1 MSINQYNRKSI
12 MMNQQEN
19 AEVLSV
25 VEENVNIVKKTKKV
39 IKKGSPIIV
48 VEKEVVVEKT
58 EDEELEELRE
68 TIRQATKK
76 ANELQAKKDLQ
87 QNSGRYLDKLKVSKN
102 NALEINKLKM
112 VVLQAE
118 NECLVEEIEA
128 LEGIN
133 VDEDDVTGFLTEN
146 YADFIEDIA
155 FPATK
160 SATKSKAKGK
170 GKAKAKK
177 VKTDDDVSSLSS
189 TESKSKQYAERKDQW
204 KQIPEGTKL
213 VMTYNKSGRIYTKKG
228 DGLIGEDETEYKSMN
243 DAIRQ
248 YKKEIGDLKSFG
260 SAWNLFKVV

>member
-1 MSINQYNRKSI
+1 
-12 MMNQQEN
+12 MNQQEN
-19 AEVLSV
+19 AEVLSG
-25 VEENVNIVKKTKKV
+25 VEENVTIVKKTKKV

-58 EDEELEELRE
+58 EDEELEELNE
-68 TIRQATKK
+68 IIRQATEK
-76 ANELQAKKDLQ
+76 ANNLKMKKDLQ
-87 QNSGRYLDKLKVSKN
+87 KNSGVYLDKLKVSKN
-102 NALEINKLKM
+102 NALEVIKLKM

-118 NECLVEEIEA
+118 KDYLVEEIEA

-133 VDEDDVTGFLTEN
+133 VDEDDVMGFLAEN
-146 YADFIEDIA
+146 YADFVNAIA
-155 FPATK
+155 FPAT
-160 SATKSKAKGK
+160 
-170 GKAKAKK
+170 KAKK
-177 VKTDDDVSSLSS
+177 VKTDEEVSS

-228 DGLIGEDETEYKSMN
+228 DGLIGENGIEYRSMN